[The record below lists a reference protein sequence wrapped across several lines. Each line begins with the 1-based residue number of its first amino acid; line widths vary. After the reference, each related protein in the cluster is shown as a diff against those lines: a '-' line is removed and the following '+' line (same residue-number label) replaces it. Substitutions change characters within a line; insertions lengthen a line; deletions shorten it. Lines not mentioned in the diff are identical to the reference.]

1 MKKPQVIGDALQ
13 NVCCKKKEGKK
24 EQVKKGYYE
33 EKVEVQIKEA
43 EKSEQW
49 WFHFNIFTVTEKVD
63 LKNVLEIKFI
73 TINIGMSHF
82 NASNN

>member
-1 MKKPQVIGDALQ
+1 MLQEKRREKKTS
-13 NVCCKKKEGKK
+13 
-24 EQVKKGYYE
+24 KKGLLWG
-33 EKVEVQIKEA
+33 KVEVEIKEA

>member
-1 MKKPQVIGDALQ
+1 MKKPQVIGDTLQ

-43 EKSEQW
+43 EKSEQ
-49 WFHFNIFTVTEKVD
+49 
-63 LKNVLEIKFI
+63 
-73 TINIGMSHF
+73 
-82 NASNN
+82 